1 MILQSNLQH
10 QAREAKHGAPPR
22 TPAHP
27 TLAVSLHVVYC
38 CNVINQTHNSLFYF
52 ALQMINVIQ
61 NLVHFVVVEKY
72 ERIFDPCLIALVVV
86 LDWITNQIFSAF
98 SLFFYLFLFLVEMW
112 EVKRHLISRCLCST
126 AIVQPHKTLHVLEV
140 LYLLHE

>member
-27 TLAVSLHVVYC
+27 THAVVYC

-52 ALQMINVIQ
+52 ARQMINVMQ

-86 LDWITNQIFSAF
+86 LDWITNQIYQCIFS
-98 SLFFYLFLFLVEMW
+98 FFFIYFYFLLKCGKSKGTSYPDVFAQQ
-112 EVKRHLISRCLCST
+112 R
-126 AIVQPHKTLHVLEV
+126 
-140 LYLLHE
+140 